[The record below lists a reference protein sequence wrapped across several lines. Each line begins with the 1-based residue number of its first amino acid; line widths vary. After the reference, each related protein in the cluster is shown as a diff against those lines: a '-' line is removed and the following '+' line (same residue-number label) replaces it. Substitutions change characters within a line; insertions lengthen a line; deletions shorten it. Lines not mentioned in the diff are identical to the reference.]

1 MKRRDRRAERGSA
14 LFVAVLMLVMM
25 GFLGVAALEN
35 VTRDREVAG
44 LQNRSRTAF
53 YAAEAGLAN
62 ARQVVHTQLSRS
74 SPTLPPAGFPV
85 LPLKQNIGDTVLYDR
100 ENGNL
105 PSYYGDP
112 NPTDPDPCGAAP
124 PVCYWKKGRAAYEA
138 GVNLSGAKGGRYI
151 WDLYRINVVGE
162 SPDGSRVRIEA
173 AEAKMI
179 GDSGFATG
187 GAVYGGG

>member
-1 MKRRDRRAERGSA
+1 MHHCSGGRRGLA
-14 LFVAVLMLVMM
+14 LITALGVLAVLASL
-25 GFLGVAALEN
+25 A
-35 VTRDREVAG
+35 VTFARMTAYDREAARAHVHAV
-44 LQNRSRTAF
+44 RARI
-53 YAAEAGLAN
+53 AAEAGLAN

-74 SPTLPPAGFPV
+74 NPTLPAAGFPV
-85 LPLKQNIGDTVLYDR
+85 LPLKQTIGTTTLYDR
-100 ENGNL
+100 EQGNL

-138 GVNLSGAKGGRYI
+138 GVNLSGAKAGRYI